1 MRVLGFC
8 LIFYVCALPTLKNVA
23 LWVTYEHGRETLDR
37 VAGESGTLAGVWEGA
52 FDFIP
57 CGMDSRG
64 IYQLTIADD
73 EQEGLL
79 SIRWPRRHFGVVS
92 YGYTWASLMPYDHE
106 SGYTEVYPVHVEE
119 STLVV
124 KGGEFGPNYIA
135 FQMWG
140 DQLRVSYVT
149 EVGGTPSTWGF
160 GFSGRP
166 DWHDLFDWWGR
177 RQR

>member
-1 MRVLGFC
+1 SDL
-8 LIFYVCALPTLKNVA
+8 
-23 LWVTYEHGRETLDR
+23 
-37 VAGESGTLAGVWEGA
+37 
-52 FDFIP
+52 
-57 CGMDSRG
+57 
-64 IYQLTIADD
+64 
-73 EQEGLL
+73 
-79 SIRWPRRHFGVVS
+79 GVVS